1 MVVERPYAP
10 GPAPDPEADSP
21 FARYF
26 GMQYGLSD
34 GGVGEVSLVLQP
46 YYLQGAGVV
55 QGGIVAT
62 LADTACFWAVHS
74 LLKQGERTTTI
85 EIKLN
90 FLAPARSGSLHAKA
104 TVLDYSDRLAVV
116 EVEVTDDSEN
126 AIAQGLSTYLVMD

>member
-1 MVVERPYAP
+1 
-10 GPAPDPEADSP
+10 
-21 FARYF
+21 
-26 GMQYGLSD
+26 MQYGLSD